1 MMQEQVEGAFVTA
14 MQDESMPPDSTP
26 PESTSTPSESVV
38 VATSSYATFSEN
50 GTRLLKDY

>member
-14 MQDESMPPDSTP
+14 MQDESMPPD
-26 PESTSTPSESVV
+26 STPSESVV